1 MVEDVNGT
9 LYRIAYR
16 NREAATGFWLLN
28 VSLGVVLFIT
38 VILLWFIGSKIIKPF
53 SRFTELPYEIAKG
66 NLTTPLVAEK
76 SRFFGKFLWG
86 MEMLRENLEEDKE
99 KELALHRE
107 KKTLILSLSHDI
119 KTPLS
124 AIKLYTKA
132 LMEELYDSREKREEA
147 LQNIMENA
155 IKYGDGRQIT
165 IAFSEEEDCR
175 LVSVVNTGSS
185 IPESELVHIFDSFY
199 RGSNADHVK
208 GSGLGL
214 YICRSLMHR
223 MDGEVFAE
231 QSEDG
236 FLVTV
241 VIRKA
246 G

>member
-1 MVEDVNGT
+1 M
-9 LYRIAYR
+9 RK
-16 NREAATGFWLLN
+16 
-28 VSLGVVLFIT
+28 LG
-38 VILLWFIGSKIIKPF
+38 II
-53 SRFTELPYEIAKG
+53 EIADNDINEVSGGQLQRACICRSMINKPRLLFADEPTGALNRTSSDEVMEGMTDCLVKG
-66 NLTTPLVAEK
+66 
-76 SRFFGKFLWG
+76 
-86 MEMLRENLEEDKE
+86 DKE
-99 KELALHRE
+99 RVIEV
-107 KKTLILSLSHDI
+107 
-119 KTPLS
+119 
-124 AIKLYTKA
+124 
-132 LMEELYDSREKREEA
+132 

-185 IPESELVHIFDSFY
+185 IPEAELVHIFDSFY

-214 YICRSLMHR
+214 YICRGLMHR

-231 QSEDG
+231 QHEDG

>member
-1 MVEDVNGT
+1 MSTNYGGYMGKVMHIDLTNCRTNEYPWSDEE
-9 LYRIAYR
+9 RR
-16 NREAATGFWLLN
+16 
-28 VSLGVVLFIT
+28 LFIGGKT
-38 VILLWFIGSKIIKPF
+38 MA
-53 SRFTELPYEIAKG
+53 AK
-66 NLTTPLVAEK
+66 
-76 SRFFGKFLWG
+76 
-86 MEMLRENLEEDKE
+86 
-99 KELALHRE
+99 
-107 KKTLILSLSHDI
+107 ILSDNLKKD
-119 KTPLS
+119 
-124 AIKLYTKA
+124 
-132 LMEELYDSREKREEA
+132 
-147 LQNIMENA
+147 
-155 IKYGDGRQIT
+155 T

-199 RGSNADHVK
+199 RGSNADHVR